1 MSQTI
6 SNKQLQLNKE
16 LHEKE
21 QNFGNRAD
29 GAGLAD
35 RLPVSIHRMH
45 QMGVCNSV
53 LDYGT
58 GKGKLVHRLRRELP
72 ETISV
77 YGYDPAVEEWRKKPS
92 QSVDILVCLDVLEH
106 VEIKSLNKV
115 LEEIYEMTNVFCYLV
130 IDLQPAVKNLSDG
143 RNAHILLAPSEWWV
157 TRLSQLF
164 PSIASFPVMHGKGV
178 PQKVVIAGCKKNNM
192 TQYMYSFLMKL
203 NVFSFVMGGGSLGGK
218 VKGKK

>member
-1 MSQTI
+1 M
-6 SNKQLQLNKE
+6 
-16 LHEKE
+16 
-21 QNFGNRAD
+21 
-29 GAGLAD
+29 
-35 RLPVSIHRMH
+35 
-45 QMGVCNSV
+45 
-53 LDYGT
+53 
-58 GKGKLVHRLRRELP
+58 
-72 ETISV
+72 
-77 YGYDPAVEEWRKKPS
+77 
-92 QSVDILVCLDVLEH
+92 LEH

>member
-1 MSQTI
+1 
-6 SNKQLQLNKE
+6 
-16 LHEKE
+16 
-21 QNFGNRAD
+21 
-29 GAGLAD
+29 
-35 RLPVSIHRMH
+35 MH

-192 TQYMYSFLMKL
+192 TQYMYSF
-203 NVFSFVMGGGSLGGK
+203 
-218 VKGKK
+218 